1 MGRASRRHELAQV
14 DRAMFEPSA
23 AIPALAKLPMSEL
36 SQRRGKLAQELEK
49 AEEAWML
56 AGEKLEAAG

>member
-1 MGRASRRHELAQV
+1 
-14 DRAMFEPSA
+14 
-23 AIPALAKLPMSEL
+23 LAKLPMSEL